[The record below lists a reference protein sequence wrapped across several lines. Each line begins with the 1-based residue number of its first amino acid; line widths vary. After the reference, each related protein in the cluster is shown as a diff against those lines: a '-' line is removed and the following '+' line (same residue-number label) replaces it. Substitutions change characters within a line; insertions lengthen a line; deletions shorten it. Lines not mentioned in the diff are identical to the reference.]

1 MINLMR
7 VGDLR
12 NAEKYPV
19 HQIFCNDMV
28 DAEDVIINVFMNL
41 PLSLFTSSRKRNTR
55 GFIGGGQRVRAIRM
69 FMADELKINGP
80 SKFAKYLPVDLPV
93 GRKYSELS
101 DEDRKR
107 FDQTKIILYSYIG
120 LTKRQEALVNFNYN
134 KYRR

>member
-12 NAEKYPV
+12 DAEKYPV

-41 PLSLFTSSRKRNTR
+41 PLSLFTSSRTRNTR

-80 SKFAKYLPVDLPV
+80 SKFAEYLPV

-107 FDQTKIILYSYIG
+107 FDQTKLILYSYIG